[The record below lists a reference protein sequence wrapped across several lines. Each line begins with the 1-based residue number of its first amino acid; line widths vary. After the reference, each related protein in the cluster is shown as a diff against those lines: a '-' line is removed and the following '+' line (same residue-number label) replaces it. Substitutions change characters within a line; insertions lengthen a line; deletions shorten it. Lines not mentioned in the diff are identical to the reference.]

1 MALPTVTQDVTSFLR
16 ATLGGAPFAVGRSY
30 ANRPLACSPDG
41 RLVAGIS
48 GRHVWVARA
57 SDGVVIHRLHG
68 RSLEVITAL
77 FSPDS
82 ATLYTVS
89 DRAVVAWNVADG
101 TPRFVVDQTFAHP
114 FATLS
119 PDGARLIIDATR
131 ELIAIDASTGAFCA
145 TAPRP
150 KPSVGAYP
158 RFTADGE
165 HLALLGHGVLRVD
178 RDLRV
183 TAEIEPDRE
192 FKHACSV
199 GPSKRIVAASGRSLF
214 LIDLDDARVITREEI
229 PGEAH
234 ALIARGDTLWV
245 LHAIAPGAYEW
256 SLRAHDASTLRP
268 LDGAA
273 RMSLPH
279 LVSVGATGDTLWLEG
294 NGSLVRRSLSS
305 GGDLRNAFATR
316 GECTALRFDAK
327 AERLCAAMGTF
338 LTHAGVMRLSLSSSE
353 RIVLDFN
360 HVTALAFTLD
370 CEAVTVR
377 THRAGARRYA
387 FGASSDGVPID
398 AEGAFQT
405 VYAAGPQGRMIAI
418 DTAALRV
425 LPEGAQW
432 PLPAKHKLGYMTEWH
447 VDEEL
452 VSAHDLKRV
461 AVFDLR
467 EGAYLE
473 PLKMPSYRKLC
484 WVPGGAWITTDKR
497 AQLWDLRARK
507 RLREVPIDMP
517 QWSVATSIAASR
529 DGRLLAVGTSL
540 GAVILKELD
549 GAERTVVFQT
559 DGDGIVSAC
568 AFSDDG
574 ALLATGC
581 SDPVVRVWDVA
592 RALDAAPPV
601 TKPAKKKR

>member
-1 MALPTVTQDVTSFLR
+1 MALPTVTQDATSLLR
-16 ATLGGAPFAVGRSY
+16 ATLGEAPLAVGRSY

-41 RLVAGIS
+41 SLVAGIS

-57 SDGVVIHRLHG
+57 SDGVVIHRFHG
-68 RSLEVITAL
+68 RSLEVVTAL
-77 FSPDS
+77 FSLDS
-82 ATLYTVS
+82 ATLYTVG
-89 DRAVVAWNVADG
+89 DRAVVAWNIADG
-101 TPRFVVDQTFAHP
+101 TPRFVVEQTLAHP

-119 PDGARLIIDATR
+119 PDGSRLVIDATR
-131 ELIAIDASTGAFCA
+131 ELIAIDTSTGAICA

-199 GPSKRIVAASGRSLF
+199 GPSKRVAAASARSLL
-214 LIDLDDARVITREEI
+214 LIDLADARVIAREEI
-229 PGEAH
+229 PGEVH
-234 ALIARGDTLWV
+234 ALIARGDALWV
-245 LHAIAPGAYEW
+245 LHAKAPGAYEW
-256 SLRAHDASTLRP
+256 SLTAHDASTLRP
-268 LDGAA
+268 LEGAA

-279 LVSVGATGDTLWLEG
+279 LVSVGASGDTLWIEG
-294 NGSLVRRSLSS
+294 SGSLVRRSLSS
-305 GGDLRNAFATR
+305 GGDLRDAFAMR
-316 GECTALRFDAK
+316 GECTALRFDAR
-327 AERLCAAMGTF
+327 AERLCASMGMYSTRVS
-338 LTHAGVMRLSLSSSE
+338 VMRLSLSSSE
-353 RIVLDFN
+353 RVALDFN
-360 HVTALAFTLD
+360 HVTALAFTRD
-370 CEAVTVR
+370 CDAAIVKS
-377 THRAGARRYA
+377 HPAGARRYT
-387 FGASSDGVPID
+387 FGASPEGDPID
-398 AEGAFQT
+398 AEGGFQT
-405 VYAAGPQGRMIAI
+405 VYAAGPQGRLIAI

-425 LPEGAQW
+425 LPEGARW
-432 PLPAKHKLGYMTEWH
+432 PLPPKHKLGYMAEWH

-461 AVFDLR
+461 TLFDLR
-467 EGAYLE
+467 EGVYLE

-507 RLREVPIDMP
+507 RLREVPFDMP

-559 DGDGIVSAC
+559 EGDGIVSAC
-568 AFSDDG
+568 EFSDDG

-592 RALDAAPPV
+592 RALDAASPV